1 MLERRILK
9 FRPHF
14 ERLEEKRPLSG
25 GAASATATSAGAGT
39 SANPEVSAEATEV
52 KPNYG
57 YLVYRITNPDQYN
70 NSLTPPFTQVLVQT
84 KQPVAGQTYNVLYV
98 AVRNGTAQTF
108 NSTSNFYVRFPG
120 DPTKFPILT
129 GTQTWKPGQEFVF
142 YVLTKSYYPL
152 PSEVHSGFEFSLKGA
167 RSIGIPGPSG
177 IYLRV
182 KYNPLRFDKT
192 LNWIVA
198 YGPGAQGGTG
208 IKYGLPD
215 TAIYEFVSSQT
226 NRNDFS
232 GYF

>member
-1 MLERRILK
+1 MSERLILK
-9 FRPHF
+9 FHPQF

-25 GAASATATSAGAGT
+25 AAATATAAAKAT
-39 SANPEVSAEATEV
+39 SDPGVSAEATTK
-52 KPNYG
+52 KPDYG
-57 YLVYRITNPDQYN
+57 FLVYRITNPDQYN
-70 NSLTPPFTQVLVQT
+70 NSLTPPFTQVMVQT
-84 KQPVAGQTYNVLYV
+84 KQPIPGQTYNVLYV

-108 NSTSNFYVRFPG
+108 NASSNFYVRFPG

-129 GTQTWKPGQEFVF
+129 GTQTWAPGQEFVF
-142 YVLTKSYYPL
+142 YVLSKQYYPL
-152 PSEVHSGFEFSLKGA
+152 PSEVHSGFEFSLDGA

-182 KYNPLRFDKT
+182 KYNPVRFDKT

-215 TAIYEFVSSQT
+215 TAIYEFVSSKT
-226 NRNDFS
+226 KRNDFS

>member
-1 MLERRILK
+1 MWERRILK
-9 FRPHF
+9 FTPDF
-14 ERLEEKRPLSG
+14 DQLEAKRPLSAG
-25 GAASATATSAGAGT
+25 VAAVAADP
-39 SANPEVSAEATEV
+39 SANPEVAASAVTK
-52 KPNYG
+52 KPDYG
-57 YLVYRITNPDQYN
+57 FLVYRITNPDKYN
-70 NSLTPPFTQVLVQT
+70 NTLTPPFTQVMVQT
-84 KQPVAGQTYNVLYV
+84 KQPVPGQIYNVLYV

-108 NSTSNFYVRFPG
+108 NASSNFYVRFPG
-120 DPTKFPILT
+120 DPTNFPILT
-129 GTQTWKPGQEFVF
+129 GTQEWKPGQEFVF

-152 PSEVHSGFEFSLKGA
+152 PSEVHSGFEFSLDGA

-182 KYNPLRFDKT
+182 KYDPARFDKT

-215 TAIYEFVSSQT
+215 TAIYEFLSSQT
-226 NRNDFS
+226 RRNDFS